1 VTHKGS
7 KPKESIFPAH
17 VEHSSVDGNGG
28 GDSSSAA
35 ADVDGRG
42 NILERTSKRQRRNWK
57 KDEPIR
63 ISKNVQDKPR
73 QVSERS
79 EVKGAVEVEFQ
90 DDRNRTRRSNE
101 RARSMIPLY
110 IDACST
116 SAKCTCKSGAVR
128 RHEIEPSPRAT
139 ESDE

>member
-57 KDEPIR
+57 KDEPKEYR
-63 ISKNVQDKPR
+63 RMCKTNR
-73 QVSERS
+73 
-79 EVKGAVEVEFQ
+79 VKLANAQ
-90 DDRNRTRRSNE
+90 
-101 RARSMIPLY
+101 
-110 IDACST
+110 
-116 SAKCTCKSGAVR
+116 K
-128 RHEIEPSPRAT
+128 
-139 ESDE
+139 